1 MNIYVMM
8 DNTPNM
14 SLDLISKQQPEVIAA
29 LYKLKSTVFKEG
41 ALSVREKEL
50 IAVAV
55 TTLLKCDE
63 CLAVHAKKAFEA
75 GATKDELRESLLVAM
90 YLAGP
95 STVIWTD
102 RIDEIIG

>member
-1 MNIYVMM
+1 MPVSALL
-8 DNTPNM
+8 DFM
-14 SLDLISKQQPEVIAA
+14 SLELISKQEPEVIAA
-29 LYKLKSTVFKEG
+29 LYRLKGTVFKEG
-41 ALSVREKEL
+41 ALSVKDKEL

-55 TTLLKCDE
+55 TALLKCDE
-63 CLAVHAKKAFEA
+63 CLVLHAKKAVDA

-102 RIDEIIG
+102 KIDEIIG

>member
-1 MNIYVMM
+1 
-8 DNTPNM
+8 M
-14 SLDLISKQQPEVIAA
+14 SLELISKQQPEVIAA
-29 LYKLKSTVFKEG
+29 LYRLKGTVFKDG
-41 ALSVREKEL
+41 ALSVKDKEL

-55 TTLLKCDE
+55 TALLKCDE
-63 CLAVHAKKAFEA
+63 CLVLHAKKAVEA

-102 RIDEIIG
+102 KIDEIVG

>member
-1 MNIYVMM
+1 MPGLAYLNF
-8 DNTPNM
+8 M
-14 SLDLISKQQPEVIAA
+14 SLELISKQQPEVIAA
-29 LYKLKSTVFKEG
+29 LYRLKGAVFKEG
-41 ALSVREKEL
+41 ALSVKEKEL

-55 TTLLKCDE
+55 TALLKCDE
-63 CLAVHAKKAFEA
+63 CLAVHASKAVEA

-102 RIDEIIG
+102 KIDEIIG

>member
-1 MNIYVMM
+1 
-8 DNTPNM
+8 M
-14 SLDLISKQQPEVIAA
+14 SLELISKQEPEVIAA
-29 LYKLKSTVFKEG
+29 LYRLKGTVFKEG
-41 ALSVREKEL
+41 ALSVKDKEL

-55 TTLLKCDE
+55 TALLKCDE
-63 CLAVHAKKAFEA
+63 CLVLHAKKAVDA

-102 RIDEIIG
+102 KIDEIIG

>member
-1 MNIYVMM
+1 MRWFMI
-8 DNTPNM
+8 TPFM
-14 SLDLISKQQPEVIAA
+14 SLELISKQQPEVIAA
-29 LYKLKSTVFKEG
+29 LYKLKGTVFKDG
-41 ALSVREKEL
+41 ALSVKQKEL

-55 TTLLKCDE
+55 TALLKCDE
-63 CLAVHAKKAFEA
+63 CLVVHAKKAVEA

-102 RIDEIIG
+102 KIDEIIG

>member
-1 MNIYVMM
+1 
-8 DNTPNM
+8 M
-14 SLDLISKQQPEVIAA
+14 SLELISKQQPEVISA
-29 LYKLKSTVFKEG
+29 LYRLKNSIFKEG
-41 ALSVREKEL
+41 ALSVKEKEL

-55 TTLLKCDE
+55 TALLKCDE
-63 CLAVHAKKAFEA
+63 CLKVHAQKAVEA
-75 GATKDELRESLLVAM
+75 GATKDEIRESLLVTM

>member
-1 MNIYVMM
+1 
-8 DNTPNM
+8 M

-29 LYKLKSTVFKEG
+29 LYKLKNTVFKNG
-41 ALSVREKEL
+41 ALTSREKEL

-55 TTLLKCDE
+55 TALLKCDE
-63 CLAVHAKKAFEA
+63 CLAVHAQKAVEA
-75 GATKDELRESLLVAM
+75 GATKDQLRESLLVAM

-102 RIDEIIG
+102 KIDEIIG

>member
-1 MNIYVMM
+1 
-8 DNTPNM
+8 M
-14 SLDLISKQQPEVIAA
+14 SLELISKQQPEVVAA
-29 LYKLKSTVFKEG
+29 LYKLKGAVFKEG

-55 TTLLKCDE
+55 SALLRCDE
-63 CLAVHAKKAFEA
+63 CIVLHAKKAVEA

>member
-1 MNIYVMM
+1 MSRPMLLAC
-8 DNTPNM
+8 M

-29 LYKLKSTVFKEG
+29 LYRLKGTVFKEG
-41 ALSVREKEL
+41 ALSVKEKEL

-55 TTLLKCDE
+55 TALQKCEE
-63 CLAVHAKKAFEA
+63 CLVVHAQKAIEA

-102 RIDEIIG
+102 KIDEILR